1 MLFVY
6 IKMVTMVT
14 MLMDPTVLAVSLA
27 QAKVI

>member
-14 MLMDPTVLAVSLA
+14 MLMAPTVLAVPLA